1 MNWIMNKKRTLF
13 FKIFVSFLAII
24 SLFCLF
30 YILIYYVFKTSL
42 QEEIVQSSLNE
53 TNNTA
58 ERFSNH
64 MEQIQIMLFH
74 VYNNQD
80 LVSFNRQLQ
89 RVGFQEA
96 DYLKAKNVMKD
107 IRGYVY
113 NSLFL
118 LEDVIVHFP
127 KEHFAFGKSGSGS
140 SDYMFNTSYR
150 SNIYPLEHWE
160 TLTTEPHTFL
170 ISPAASFQMNAG
182 SPESRH
188 LLPYTFKSPGSPY
201 QIIAMIDIQKAVQSF
216 FGTTDGH
223 TLIITDHQSHILYRS
238 GSTPGEEAI
247 PVFQDGETT
256 RKENGRYYFKAEG
269 ADGLMYITSLEDTRI
284 ADQLQRL
291 TGYMV
296 LIFVFSLLAATLVS
310 LYLSRRLHTPVK
322 HMLSSLLD
330 RTSLNKADEV
340 GQEES
345 HILEYD
351 LIQSRIGEL
360 KKEKDTIVAKL
371 NRQNAILTN
380 YSYMNQL
387 KNINT
392 DLSEWNDFLA
402 DGGSYQLVYYDIRFR
417 ISENGSM
424 PLDRE
429 RAVRHLLD
437 YIHLLTKER
446 FHANHTFQMEKNEIV
461 SVLKEPSPFQL
472 QALLEQLK
480 ASLDEEKHYYVVTIC
495 TLPAMNQPTKF
506 SETYQQLRDLA
517 SSARLLEE
525 TQLIS
530 GARPLPNVDQ
540 PLVKRGRE
548 LDQALQALEEDNCMD
563 WIRQA
568 FAYFVKKDA
577 SVLQFRQLA
586 LDITSHIVEFLDQQ
600 LSYKATGVPLSEW
613 ENALQD
619 CHSQDDYETVFK
631 HIVSSVLAIMRD
643 SKLPATEEPTIAMFY
658 EIINSHYMEDISLEY
673 LSAKLNLSTTYLS
686 VYIKDK
692 TGINFS
698 EHLQTIRM
706 RKACELLATTNWTIN
721 EISVRVGYQ
730 NITSFNRIFKK
741 TTGISPGT
749 YRKQHLMEIHQQQ
762 KHVD

>member
-1 MNWIMNKKRTLF
+1 MNWMLNKKRTLF
-13 FKIFVSFLAII
+13 FKLFVSFLAII

-42 QEEIVQSSLNE
+42 QEEIVQNSHNE
-53 TNNTA
+53 TKNTA

-64 MEQIQIMLFH
+64 MEQIQIMLFQM
-74 VYNNQD
+74 YNNQN
-80 LVSFNRQLQ
+80 LVAFNRQLQ
-89 RVGFQEA
+89 RVGLEQA
-96 DYLKAKNVMKD
+96 DYLKAKNVMMD

-140 SDYMFNTSYR
+140 SDYMFNTSYQ
-150 SNIYPLEHWE
+150 SDTYPLVHWE
-160 TLTTEPHTFL
+160 TLADQPHTFL
-170 ISPAASFQMNAG
+170 ISPSTSFHMNAG
-182 SPESRH
+182 SPESRR
-188 LLPYTFKSPGSPY
+188 LLPYTFKKPGTAY
-201 QIIAMIDIQKAVQSF
+201 QIIAMVDIEKAVESF
-216 FGTTDGH
+216 FGTTAGH
-223 TLIITDHQSHILYRS
+223 TLTITDDHSNILYHS
-238 GSTPGEEAI
+238 GSTAEEEAT
-247 PVFQDGETT
+247 PVFQNGATAL
-256 RKENGRYYFKAEG
+256 KENGRYYFKAEA
-269 ADGLMYITSLEDTRI
+269 ADGLTYITSLADTRI

-330 RTSLNKADEV
+330 RTSRYEAGDV
-340 GQEES
+340 RARDS
-345 HILEYD
+345 RIWEYD
-351 LIQSRIGEL
+351 LIQSRIEDL
-360 KKEKDTIVAKL
+360 KQEKDTIVDKL

-402 DGGSYQLVYYDIRFR
+402 DGGSYQIVYYDIRFR
-417 ISENGSM
+417 ISEVGSM

-437 YIHLLTKER
+437 YIHLQTKEM

-461 SVLKEPSPFQL
+461 SILKGASTVQL

-480 ASLDEEKHYYVVTIC
+480 ASLDEESHYYVVTIC

-506 SETYQQLRDLA
+506 SETYQQLRGLA
-517 SSARLLEE
+517 SEARLLEE

-530 GARPLPNVDQ
+530 EARTLPDLDQ
-540 PLVKRGRE
+540 PLLKRGRE
-548 LDQALQALEEDNCMD
+548 FDQALHSLEEDTCME
-563 WIRQA
+563 WIRLA
-568 FAYFVKKDA
+568 FAQFVKKEA

-586 LDITSHIVEFLDQQ
+586 LSITNHIIEVMDQH
-600 LSYKATGVPLSEW
+600 LSYKRTDTSLHEW
-613 ENALQD
+613 KSMLQD
-619 CHSQDDYETVFK
+619 CHSQEDYEIVFK
-631 HIVSSVLAIMRD
+631 HIINSSLAIMQD
-643 SKLPATEEPTIAMFY
+643 SGHPVVEEPTIAVFY

-673 LSAKLNLSTTYLS
+673 LSEKLNLSTTYLS

-698 EHLQTIRM
+698 EHLQKIRM

-749 YRKQHLMEIHQQQ
+749 FRKQHLMDIHHQQ

>member
-42 QEEIVQSSLNE
+42 QEEIVQNSHNE
-53 TNNTA
+53 TKNTA

-80 LVSFNRQLQ
+80 LVAFNRQLQ
-89 RVGFQEA
+89 RVGFQQA

-118 LEDVIVHFP
+118 LEDIIVHFP
-127 KEHFAFGKSGSGS
+127 NERLTLGKSGSGS
-140 SDYMFNTSYR
+140 SDYMFNTSYQ
-150 SNIYPLEHWE
+150 SATYPLEHWN
-160 TLTTEPHTFL
+160 TLSSEPSTFL
-170 ISPAASFQMNAG
+170 ILPAASFQMKAG
-182 SPESRH
+182 SPENRL
-188 LLPYTFKSPGSPY
+188 LLPYTFKNPGSAY
-201 QIIAMIDIQKAVQSF
+201 QIIAMIDIRKAVQSF

-223 TLIITDHQSHILYRS
+223 TLTITDQQSNILYHS
-238 GSTPGEEAI
+238 GSTSAEAKM
-247 PVFQDGETT
+247 PVFQEGETT
-256 RKENGRYYFKAEG
+256 HKQNGRYYFKAEA
-269 ADGLMYITSLEDTRI
+269 ADGLTYITSLADTRI
-284 ADQLQRL
+284 TDQLQRL
-291 TGYMV
+291 TGYMI

-322 HMLSSLLD
+322 DMLSSLLD
-330 RTSLNKADEV
+330 RTSLNDVVEFRQ
-340 GQEES
+340 GES

-360 KKEKDTIVAKL
+360 KKEKYTIVAKL

-402 DGGSYQLVYYDIRFR
+402 DGGSYQIVYYDIRFR
-417 ISENGSM
+417 ISDKGTM

-437 YIHLLTKER
+437 YIHLQTKEK
-446 FHANHTFQMEKNEIV
+446 FHSNHTFQMEKNEIV
-461 SVLKEPSPFQL
+461 SVLKEAQAFQL
-472 QALLEQLK
+472 QTLLEQLK

-495 TLPAMNQPTKF
+495 TLPATDQPTKF
-506 SETYQQLRDLA
+506 NETYQQLRDLA
-517 SSARLLEE
+517 SEARLLNE
-525 TQLIS
+525 TQLVS
-530 GARPLPNVDQ
+530 EARSLPDLDQ
-540 PLVKRGRE
+540 PLLKRGRE
-548 LDQALQALEEDNCMD
+548 LNQAIQALEEDACME
-563 WIRQA
+563 WIHHS

-586 LDITSHIVEFLDQQ
+586 LSIMSHIVEYMNQQ
-600 LSYKATGVPLSEW
+600 LSYKASGIPQSEW
-613 ENALQD
+613 EDMLQD
-619 CHSQDDYETVFK
+619 CHTREDYETVFK
-631 HIVSSVLAIMRD
+631 HIVSSVLTIMRD
-643 SKLPATEEPTIAMFY
+643 SKLPAPEEPAIAMFY

-673 LSAKLNLSTTYLS
+673 LSEKLNLSTTYLS
-686 VYIKDK
+686 VYIKEK

-698 EHLQTIRM
+698 EHLQKTRM

-721 EISVRVGYQ
+721 EISVCVGYQ
-730 NITSFNRIFKK
+730 NITSFNRLFKK
-741 TTGISPGT
+741 TTGISPSV
-749 YRKQHLMEIHQQQ
+749 YRKQHLMEIQQQ
-762 KHVD
+762 RKHVD

>member
-1 MNWIMNKKRTLF
+1 MNWILNKKRTLF
-13 FKIFVSFLAII
+13 FKLFVSFLAII

-42 QEEIVQSSLNE
+42 QEEIVQNSHNE
-53 TNNTA
+53 TKNTA

-74 VYNNQD
+74 MYNNQD
-80 LVSFNRQLQ
+80 LVAFNRQLQ
-89 RVGFQEA
+89 RVGLEQA
-96 DYLKAKNVMKD
+96 DYLKAKNVMMD

-127 KEHFAFGKSGSGS
+127 KEHFAFGKSGSSS
-140 SDYMFNTSYR
+140 SDYMFNTSYQ
-150 SNIYPLEHWE
+150 SVTYPLEHWE
-160 TLTTEPHTFL
+160 ILADQPHTFL
-170 ISPAASFQMNAG
+170 ISPAASFHMNAG
-182 SPESRH
+182 SPESRR
-188 LLPYTFKSPGSPY
+188 LLPYTFKKPGTAY
-201 QIIAMIDIQKAVQSF
+201 QIIAMVNIEKAVESF

-223 TLIITDHQSHILYRS
+223 TLTITDDQSNILYHS
-238 GSTPGEEAI
+238 GSTAEGEAI
-247 PVFQDGETT
+247 PVFQNGETAL
-256 RKENGRYYFKAEG
+256 KENGRYYFKAEA
-269 ADGLMYITSLEDTRI
+269 ADGLTYITSLADTRI
-284 ADQLQRL
+284 TDQLQRM
-291 TGYMV
+291 TSYMV
-296 LIFVFSLLAATLVS
+296 LIFAFSLLAATLVS

-330 RTSLNKADEV
+330 RTSRNEADDV
-340 GQEES
+340 RAGDS
-345 HILEYD
+345 IWEYD

-360 KKEKDTIVAKL
+360 KKEKDTIVDKL

-402 DGGSYQLVYYDIRFR
+402 DGGSYQIVYYDIRFR

-429 RAVRHLLD
+429 GAVRHLLD
-437 YIHLLTKER
+437 YIHLQTKEII
-446 FHANHTFQMEKNEIV
+446 HANHTFQMEKNEIV
-461 SVLKEPSPFQL
+461 SILKGASAIQL

-480 ASLDEEKHYYVVTIC
+480 ASLDEENHFYVVTIC
-495 TLPAMNQPTKF
+495 TLPATDQPTKF

-517 SSARLLEE
+517 SEARLLEE

-530 GARPLPNVDQ
+530 EARPLPDLDQ

-548 LDQALQALEEDNCMD
+548 FDQALQALEEDTCME

-568 FAYFVKKDA
+568 FAQFVKKEA
-577 SVLQFRQLA
+577 SVLQFKQLA
-586 LDITSHIVEFLDQQ
+586 LAITSHINEFMDQHLPCKGAATS
-600 LSYKATGVPLSEW
+600 LSDW
-613 ENALQD
+613 EYMLQD
-619 CHSQDDYETVFK
+619 CHSQEDYESVFK
-631 HIVSSVLAIMRD
+631 HIIYSALAVLRD
-643 SKLPATEEPTIAMFY
+643 NKLSPSEEPTIAMFY

-673 LSAKLNLSTTYLS
+673 LSEKLNLSTTYLS

-698 EHLQTIRM
+698 EHLQKIRM
-706 RKACELLATTNWTIN
+706 GKACELLATTNWTIN

-741 TTGISPGT
+741 TTGISPGI
-749 YRKQHLMEIHQQQ
+749 YRKQHLMEVHHQQ